1 MEGWVPRARSA
12 AQMALGGGSARADGD
27 RGGADR
33 GGDVAAGR
41 DCTISPRA
49 EVGSSC
55 ALPARSRRDST
66 ISPRRVREKSWLRL
80 RTTRAVALSPLK
92 LLSPRAG
99 SAQARQARLIARK
112 HRLGRGRGARILL
125 FQFLDGESKLPCPFD
140 YELHLPAYSCKGNRH
155 SINAMYHC
163 KGSHGGNHSV
173 SVILQPNAP
182 QLDYQLD
189 RAK

>member
-1 MEGWVPRARSA
+1 M
-12 AQMALGGGSARADGD
+12 
-27 RGGADR
+27 
-33 GGDVAAGR
+33 
-41 DCTISPRA
+41 
-49 EVGSSC
+49 
-55 ALPARSRRDST
+55 
-66 ISPRRVREKSWLRL
+66 SPRRVREESWLRL

-92 LLSPRAG
+92 LRSPRAG

-140 YELHLPAYSCKGNRH
+140 YELHLPAYSCKGSRHSTCKGNRH

-189 RAK
+189 RAT